1 MVPRMNMSAGSAGR
15 ELRTAHHQIITPA
28 KRGRGVTT
36 TPGVL
41 NHGDGR
47 ERDIS
52 GTTVPH
58 RPPLRRK
65 CVKKIGEGGTR
76 EDAMTWPSILE
87 NMRRVET
94 EHFNIY
100 EWTIGVWVRSL
111 WLAPKKQKR
120 PKMDLL
126 AHTGLDIYIPTVY
139 CDSRKES
146 FTNGEQN

>member
-15 ELRTAHHQIITPA
+15 ESRTAHHQIITPA

-94 EHFNIY
+94 EYFNIY
-100 EWTIGVWVRSL
+100 EWSIGVWVRSL
-111 WLAPKKQKR
+111 WRAPKNQK
-120 PKMDLL
+120 KAENGFIGAYGIGHLYTHCLL
-126 AHTGLDIYIPTVY
+126 
-139 CDSRKES
+139 R
-146 FTNGEQN
+146 